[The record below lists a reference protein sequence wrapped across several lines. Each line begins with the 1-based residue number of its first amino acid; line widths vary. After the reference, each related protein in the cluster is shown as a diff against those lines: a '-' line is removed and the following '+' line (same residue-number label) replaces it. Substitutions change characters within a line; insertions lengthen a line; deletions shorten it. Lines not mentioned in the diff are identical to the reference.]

1 MKGTILWFDEAKDFG
16 SILSEDGERLYV
28 DRDAFVDRAAPAG
41 RCARLP
47 VRLSVS
53 ERNGTRIAVDVS
65 LCLKKPTVGH
75 AAAARLRPSAASRPE
90 RGRSTSSAK
99 RQTTVREDRWRR
111 RNRRSERQPQAES
124 CRSDRSKRRRRPAG
138 SNRRFKFGHVTC

>member
-1 MKGTILWFDEAKDFG
+1 MNGTMLWFDEAKDFG

-65 LCLKKPTVGH
+65 LMPQEAHGR
-75 AAAARLRPSAASRPE
+75 ARRRS
-90 RGRSTSSAK
+90 STS
-99 RQTTVREDRWRR
+99 TI
-111 RNRRSERQPQAES
+111 RSVSP
-124 CRSDRSKRRRRPAG
+124 
-138 SNRRFKFGHVTC
+138 